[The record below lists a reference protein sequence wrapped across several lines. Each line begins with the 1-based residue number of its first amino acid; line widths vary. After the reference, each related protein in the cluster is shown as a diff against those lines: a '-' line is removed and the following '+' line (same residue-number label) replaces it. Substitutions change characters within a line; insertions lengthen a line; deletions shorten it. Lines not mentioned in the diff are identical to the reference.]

1 MKIIPHVKLF
11 TSTKATLLED
21 RIEQEM
27 KKLSDDNFIIDCV
40 TSNISFAGKEG
51 YMILAQMDYH
61 EEVMDDDIQIGFDL
75 GSDTGMYFDCPSSEI
90 PEA

>member
-1 MKIIPHVKLF
+1 MRLIPHIKLF

-21 RIEQEM
+21 RIEAEM
-27 KKLSDDNFIIDCV
+27 KKLQDNDYIIDCV

-51 YMILAQMDYH
+51 YMILAQLDYH
-61 EEVMDDDIQIGFDL
+61 EEVMDDDIQIGFDI
-75 GSDTGMYFDCPSSEI
+75 GSDTGMSFDCPSTEV